1 MSNWNNMS
9 SFPNNMGHRVG
20 MRDRQ
25 KDGREGDEGET
36 RVARKR
42 KNKKKKTESSA
53 HLPEGMMGLLVV
65 CEPDETF

>member
-25 KDGREGDEGET
+25 KDGRDGDEGET

-42 KNKKKKTESSA
+42 KNKKKTRKQRTSTRRNDGVVS
-53 HLPEGMMGLLVV
+53 GL
-65 CEPDETF
+65 